1 MPSRVPFAIVALLIS
16 ANLGGSQEA
25 VQPQEPVE
33 VQMRNV
39 NLHLDRSLILEIR
52 SLRGQMVPTTRNK
65 AVTLDDV
72 ESFGMRI
79 DTAEIAFSAQNL
91 SDLLNKY
98 VFAYP
103 GAPLK
108 DIVITVQGGRLKQR
122 GVMHKGVDVP
132 FEVEG
137 TLDVTDDGLIRFHA
151 QKVSSAHIPF
161 KGLLHLFGE
170 DLSKV
175 INLKRDRGVTFEGDD
190 ILLNPGRMLP
200 PPRIEGRITAVRIE
214 GDRIVQTFRSRDT
227 KALVPPY
234 KAQNY
239 IYHRGG
245 VLQFGKLKMTD
256 ADLEIVDQSPRTP
269 FDFSLPDYNRQ
280 LVAGY
285 SKNTLT
291 HGLIVF
297 MPDVTTLSKPTIP

>member
-1 MPSRVPFAIVALLIS
+1 MQTAIGGGALAILALLLSTDI
-16 ANLGGSQEA
+16 GGSQEIA
-25 VQPQEPVE
+25 EPHAPVE

-39 NLHLDRSLILEIR
+39 NLHLDRSLVLEIR
-52 SLRGQMVPTTRNK
+52 SLRGQMIPTSRIK
-65 AVTLDDV
+65 PVTLDDV
-72 ESFGMRI
+72 NSFGMRI
-79 DTAEIAFSAQNL
+79 DSGEIALSAKNL

-108 DIVITVQGGRLKQR
+108 DIVITIERGRVKQR
-122 GVMHKGVDVP
+122 AVMHKGLDVP
-132 FEVEG
+132 FELEG
-137 TLDVTDDGLIRFHA
+137 TLDVTNDGEVRFHVEKA
-151 QKVSSAHIPF
+151 SSAHIPF

-175 INLKRDRGVTFEGDD
+175 INLKSDRGVTLDGDN
-190 ILLNPGRMLP
+190 ILMNPGRMLP
-200 PPRIEGRITAVRIE
+200 PPRIDGRVTAVRIE
-214 GDRIVQTFRSRDT
+214 GDRMIQTFRSKDA

-239 IYHRGG
+239 IYHQGG
-245 VLQFGKLKMTD
+245 VLRFGKLTMTD

-269 FDFSLPDYNRQ
+269 FEFSLPDYNRQ

-285 SKNTLT
+285 SKNTPAR
-291 HGLIVF
+291 GLIVF
-297 MPDVTTLSKPTIP
+297 MPDL